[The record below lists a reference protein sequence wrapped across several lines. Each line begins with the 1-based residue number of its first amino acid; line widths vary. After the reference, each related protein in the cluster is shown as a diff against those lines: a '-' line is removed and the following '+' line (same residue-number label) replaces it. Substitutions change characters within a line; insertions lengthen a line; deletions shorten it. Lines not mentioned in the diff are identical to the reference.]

1 MIVSNTTPVSNFLHL
16 NRIDIL
22 QNLFPHLHIPRAVKH
37 ELEDFFSGH
46 KQWQRALQEGFF
58 IVHDIQSPVLLHQ
71 FLTIL
76 HRGEAEVLS
85 LYLEQQA
92 ALCLIDDKDARG
104 VAALN
109 GITLS
114 GTLGVLIQAKQ
125 RSIIDAVKPLTD
137 NLRTYHYFWISD
149 PMYQQVLQKVS
160 EL

>member
-1 MIVSNTTPVSNFLHL
+1 MIVSNTTPMSNFLHL

-22 QNLFPHLHIPRAVKH
+22 QNLFPNLHIPRAVKH
-37 ELEDFFSGH
+37 ELEDFFSEH
-46 KQWQRALQEGFF
+46 NQWQQALQEGFL
-58 IVHDIQSPVLLHQ
+58 IVHDIQSPLLLNQFLDILHQ
-71 FLTIL
+71 
-76 HRGEAEVLS
+76 GEAEVLS

-92 ALCLIDDKDARG
+92 ALCLVDDKDARG

-125 RSIIDAVKPLTD
+125 RSIIDVVKPLMD
-137 NLRTYHYFWISD
+137 SLRTHHYFWISD
-149 PMYQQVLQKVS
+149 SMYHYVLQTTS